1 MAANKFYKPDEWLQM
16 MQMRYD
22 GKSFAEIAGAV
33 GREEKAVTKRFYHK
47 NKEYKEFKIKMYKET
62 TPAVPPKTVTVV
74 KEKTLDDF
82 SPRDIIKHLYNL
94 GYRIENNALV
104 YYSKQYIKL
113 NDIVNG

>member
-1 MAANKFYKPDEWLQM
+1 MAANRFYTNDEWQRM
-16 MQMRYD
+16 MKMRYE
-22 GKSFAEIAGAV
+22 GKSMKEIADAIGRLESAV
-33 GREEKAVTKRFYHK
+33 SKRFALK
-47 NKEYKEFKIKMYKET
+47 SKEYKEYKIKMYTEN
-62 TPAVPPKTVTVV
+62 TPAVPPPAST
-74 KEKTLDDF
+74 KEKTLSDF